1 MQKNRAIAIRSG
13 LTWGVVLGICELGF
27 GVVVYILLPFI
38 EDYLKTYS
46 IDLLI
51 PVATVY
57 LAFLFLLIAVYFTC
71 GMITAK
77 WLTSLPLKSSEI
89 AKLGA
94 ISGAAAE
101 LVRSLVAIPVNAAV
115 ILLFPA
121 VSAGTNPLLAALG
134 NSAVRLVCGMPLF
147 ILFAAAIAGVSAYLF
162 SMIFFRPESSAPQ
175 K

>member
-13 LTWGVVLGICELGF
+13 LTWGVALALCELGF
-27 GVVVYILLPFI
+27 GIVVYVLLPFI
-38 EDYLKTYS
+38 EDYLETWS
-46 IDLLI
+46 IDQLV

-71 GMITAK
+71 GMMTAK
-77 WLTSLPLKSSEI
+77 WLTPLPLKSFDI
-89 AKLGA
+89 AQMGA

-101 LVRSLVAIPVNAAV
+101 LVRSVVAIPVNLAI

-121 VSAGTNPLLAALG
+121 ASAGTNPLLAALG
-134 NSAVRLVCGMPLF
+134 NGAVRLVCGMPLF
-147 ILFAAAIAGVSAYLF
+147 ILFAAVVAGISAYLF
-162 SMIFFRPESSAPQ
+162 SMIFFRPEGPAS

>member
-1 MQKNRAIAIRSG
+1 MQKNRAIAFRSG
-13 LTWGVVLGICELGF
+13 LSWGVVLALCEIAF
-27 GVVVYILLPFI
+27 GVVVYVLLPFI
-38 EDYLKTYS
+38 GDYLKTFS
-46 IDLLI
+46 IDFLI

-77 WLTSLPLKSSEI
+77 WLTPLPLKSLDI

-101 LVRSLVAIPVNAAV
+101 LVRSVVAIPVNVAI

-121 VSAGTNPLLAALG
+121 ATQGTSPLIAALG
-134 NSAVRLVCGMPLF
+134 NGAVRLVCGLPLF
-147 ILFAAAIAGVSAYLF
+147 ILFAAIVAGVSAYLF
-162 SMIFFRPESSAPQ
+162 SMIFFRPESPAL